1 MVFSPILV
9 CSLLFSCFLCALASQ
24 SSPLN
29 AKALG
34 EDLLQSAKESH
45 FFDWMKSIR
54 RRIHENPELG
64 FEEYKTS
71 ELIRSELESMGIE
84 YKWPYAKTGIVATIG
99 SGEQPWFAL
108 RADMDA
114 LALQELVDW
123 EHKSKNDGK
132 MHACGHDVHVTMLL
146 GAAKLLQKRKDYL
159 KGTVKLV
166 FQPAEEGKGG
176 AYHML
181 KEGALEKV
189 KAIFGIHVDPNTPT
203 GMIASRP
210 GPFLA
215 ASGRFL
221 ATIQGTGGHAAS
233 PHKAVDPILAASFAI
248 QALQQLVSR
257 ESDPLQSAVVT
268 VGIMKAGEALN
279 VIPETVQFGGTYRSM
294 TNEGFLYL
302 AKRIEEIIKAQAL
315 VHRCSASVD
324 FMEGE
329 LRSYP
334 ATVNDEAMY
343 GHVKKVGEALLGDDK
358 VQLCPMYMGAED
370 FSFYLQQMPGTDFY
384 VGIRNESLGSTK
396 ALHSP
401 FFFVDENVLP
411 VGAALHA
418 AVALTYLDTN
428 AI

>member
-1 MVFSPILV
+1 MDFSPFLV
-9 CSLLFSCFLCALASQ
+9 CSLLFSGFLCSWASQ
-24 SSPLN
+24 SSPFN
-29 AKALG
+29 AQALG
-34 EDLLQSAKESH
+34 EELLQSARESH

-54 RRIHENPELG
+54 RRIHEYPELG

-71 ELIRSELESMGIE
+71 ELIRSGLDSMEIE

-146 GAAKLLQKRKDYL
+146 GAARLLESRKHYL

-181 KEGALEKV
+181 REGALENV
-189 KAIFGIHVDPNTPT
+189 KAIFNLHVDPNTPT

-221 ATIQGTGGHAAS
+221 ATIQGTGGHAAA
-233 PHKAVDPILAASFAI
+233 PHKAMDPVLAASFAI

-257 ESDPLQSAVVT
+257 ESDPLESAVVSI
-268 VGIMKAGEALN
+268 GLIKAGEALN
-279 VIPETVQFGGTYRSM
+279 VIPETVQFGGTFRSL
-294 TNEGFLYL
+294 TNEGFSYL
-302 AKRIEEIIKAQAL
+302 SKRIEEIIEAQAL

-324 FMEGE
+324 FVERE
-329 LRSYP
+329 LRAYP

-343 GHVKKVGEALLGDDK
+343 EHVKKVGEALLGEDK
-358 VQLCPMYMGAED
+358 VQLCPIYMGAED
-370 FSFYLQQMPGTDFY
+370 FSFYLQQMPGADFY
-384 VGIRNESLGSTK
+384 VGIGNESLGSTEG
-396 ALHSP
+396 LHSP
-401 FFFVDENVLP
+401 HFFVDENVLP
-411 VGAALHA
+411 VGAAMHA
-418 AVALTYLDTN
+418 AVALTYLD
-428 AI
+428 ASEF

>member
-1 MVFSPILV
+1 MDFSPFLFS
-9 CSLLFSCFLCALASQ
+9 SLLFSCFLCSWVSQ
-24 SSPLN
+24 SSPLD
-29 AKALG
+29 AKTLG
-34 EDLLQSAKESH
+34 GELLQSARESH

-54 RRIHENPELG
+54 RRIHEYPELG
-64 FEEYKTS
+64 FEEYNTS
-71 ELIRSELESMGIE
+71 EFIRSELDSLGIE

-114 LALQELVDW
+114 LALHELVDW
-123 EHKSKNDGK
+123 EHKSKNNGK

-146 GAAKLLQKRKDYL
+146 GAARLLQSRKTYL

-166 FQPAEEGKGG
+166 FQPAEEGKAG

-181 KEGALEKV
+181 QEGALEKV
-189 KAIFGIHVDPNTPT
+189 KAIFGVHVDPNTLT

-233 PHKAVDPILAASFAI
+233 PHKAVDSVLAASFAI

-257 ESDPLQSAVVT
+257 ESDPLESAVVSF
-268 VGIMKAGEALN
+268 GLIKAGEALN
-279 VIPETVQFGGTYRSM
+279 VIPETVQFGGTFRSM
-294 TNEGFLYL
+294 TNEGFSYL
-302 AKRIEEIIKAQAL
+302 AKRIEEIIEAQAL

-329 LRSYP
+329 LRPYP

-343 GHVKKVGEALLGDDK
+343 EHVKKVGEALLGEDK
-358 VQLCPMYMGAED
+358 VQLCPMCMGAED
-370 FSFYLQQMPGTDFY
+370 FSFYLQQIPGCDFN

-396 ALHSP
+396 ELHSP
-401 FFFVDENVLP
+401 HFFVDENVLP

-428 AI
+428 EF